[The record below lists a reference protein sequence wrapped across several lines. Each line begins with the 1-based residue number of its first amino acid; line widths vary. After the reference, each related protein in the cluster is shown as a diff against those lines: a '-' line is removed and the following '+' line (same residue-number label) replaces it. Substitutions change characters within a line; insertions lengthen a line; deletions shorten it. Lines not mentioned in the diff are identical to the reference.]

1 THSCSWPAGPTR
13 STPTRSG
20 RSRTWRGCGR
30 SCEPPERRCR
40 SASAAWGTGSAPE
53 GCRWHRT
60 PQPTRNRTGS
70 RAAPTYG
77 PGAATLGPMDT
88 VLDLTRYSV
97 RDGRLAPVTC
107 VACGCRLEQRSG
119 RDGWFHFESHDGRDG
134 RDARGCIVE
143 CAERAHYSTGTILAE
158 AS

>member
-1 THSCSWPAGPTR
+1 
-13 STPTRSG
+13 
-20 RSRTWRGCGR
+20 
-30 SCEPPERRCR
+30 
-40 SASAAWGTGSAPE
+40 
-53 GCRWHRT
+53 
-60 PQPTRNRTGS
+60 
-70 RAAPTYG
+70 
-77 PGAATLGPMDT
+77 MDA

-119 RDGWFHFESHDGRDG
+119 QDGWYHFSAHEG

-143 CAERAHYSTGTILAE
+143 CAERAHYRSGAILAE